1 MSPEPSLD
9 NASGND
15 DQVVGIVK
23 ELYQPL
29 SR

>member
-9 NASGND
+9 SASGND
-15 DQVVGIVK
+15 DQVVGIVN

-29 SR
+29 LR